1 MNMKK
6 KNLVLLV
13 CIAVISGLI
22 LYWMKDLPMGTAET
36 GYGPDF
42 YPKLLLIVLGILGVI
57 LLIQTLLGKGDAAK
71 KDEDKEEADPADV
84 RHRWLMMAVFAAM
97 GVAYALLLNT
107 LGFIVI
113 SIIMV
118 FACMKL
124 MGGKWVKSAIISVV
138 AVVALYAIFKLGFKV
153 QLPDGILGGIL

>member
-6 KNLVLLV
+6 RNLVLLV
-13 CIAVISGLI
+13 CLAVLAGLV
-22 LYWMKDLPMGTAET
+22 LFWMKDFPTGTAET

-42 YPKLLLIVLGILGVI
+42 YPKFLLIVLGILGVI
-57 LLIQTLLGKGDAAK
+57 LLIQTLLGKGDAV
-71 KDEDKEEADPADV
+71 ETEENKEKAAPADI
-84 RHRWLMMAVFAAM
+84 RHRWIMMAIFAVM

-118 FACMKL
+118 FAGMKL
-124 MGGKWVKSAIISVV
+124 MGGKWVNSAIISVV